1 MQCGIQM
8 KYTDQ
13 TFITG
18 IIFTKAFLAHL
29 LVPKYLFL
37 VKSASQIANYSQ
49 KLTPLI
55 VPLDA

>member
-1 MQCGIQM
+1 M

-37 VKSASQIANYSQ
+37 VKPASQIANYSQ